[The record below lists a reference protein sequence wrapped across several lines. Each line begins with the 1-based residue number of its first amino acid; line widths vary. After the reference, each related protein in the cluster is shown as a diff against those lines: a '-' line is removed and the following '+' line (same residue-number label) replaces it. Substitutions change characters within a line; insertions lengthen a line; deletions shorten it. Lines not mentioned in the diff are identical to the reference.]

1 MRYDNRKLS
10 LWRKK
15 TDNIGQRSIQM
26 NVSSFIE
33 NFTTY
38 ENLNLFTQPNDKLSF
53 CLWSYD
59 KAVSLWRYDVT
70 FDILFMALII
80 WTLRWTGGNGGFRGF
95 WRAGEDVGEV
105 FDRRGWQVDL
115 SVKANHVQER
125 EWRRGG
131 EAEWRWISK
140 ASQDTLRGSRN
151 RSRRSGSRRER
162 I

>member
-1 MRYDNRKLS
+1 MITGSCQIKEEE
-10 LWRKK
+10 K

-26 NVSSFIE
+26 NVSGFIE

-70 FDILFMALII
+70 FDILFMALVI
-80 WTLRWTGGNGGFRGF
+80 WTLRWTGGNGGFWG
-95 WRAGEDVGEV
+95 AGEDVGEV
-105 FDRRGWQVDL
+105 FDRRGREVEL
-115 SVKANHVQER
+115 SVKKW
-125 EWRRGG
+125 EWRWGG
-131 EAEWRWISK
+131 KMGWRWISK
-140 ASQDTLRGSRN
+140 ARQDTLRRSRN
-151 RSRRSGSRRER
+151 RSRKSSRRSRSRRKR